1 MTSSCPSRK
10 SLIGFA
16 YSLRGSDRATCPPTG
31 AFPVIVQLP

>member
-1 MTSSCPSRK
+1 MTKPCPTCK

-31 AFPVIVQLP
+31 AFPVFVQLP